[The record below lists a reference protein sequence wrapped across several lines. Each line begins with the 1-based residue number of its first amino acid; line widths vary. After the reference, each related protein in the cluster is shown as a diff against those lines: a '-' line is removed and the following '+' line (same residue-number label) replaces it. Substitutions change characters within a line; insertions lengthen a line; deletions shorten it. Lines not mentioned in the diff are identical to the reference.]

1 MSAEE
6 TKREA
11 GVEKT
16 REAGL
21 EQPVISVDKLV
32 KKYGE
37 RTVLKGVSFDIT
49 PGQVV
54 ALVGPSGGG
63 KSTALRCMTG
73 LEAFHDGAI
82 RVGAAKLTPGPLASR
97 KTELARLRLESGLVF
112 QTWHLFPHMTAL
124 ENVYEAPVHVKRVPV
139 EVARSKA
146 KVLLEKVGL
155 SHRED
160 AMPRNMSGGEQQRC
174 AIARALAMEPKV
186 LFMDEPTSALD
197 PQRVGDLVELL
208 DHLKSSEKLTF
219 VIVTHEMKFAEK
231 LADRTLV
238 LYEGHVIEDGHP
250 KDILVA
256 PKDPRT
262 RTFLGLDEA

>member
-1 MSAEE
+1 MSAE
-6 TKREA
+6 
-11 GVEKT
+11 
-16 REAGL
+16 
-21 EQPVISVDKLV
+21 PVISVSKLV

-37 RTVLKGVSFDIT
+37 RTVLQGVSFDIT

-73 LEAFHDGAI
+73 LEPFHGGAI
-82 RVGAAKLTPGPLASR
+82 RVGAARLSPGPLASHKR
-97 KTELARLRLESGLVF
+97 ELARLRLESGLVF
-112 QTWHLFPHMTAL
+112 QTWHLFPHMSAL
-124 ENVYEAPVHVKRVPV
+124 ENVFEAPVHVKRVPI
-139 EVARSKA
+139 EKARSAAKA
-146 KVLLEKVGL
+146 LLEKVGL

-208 DHLKSSEKLTF
+208 DHLKTSEKLTF
-219 VIVTHEMKFAEK
+219 VVVTHEMKFAEK
-231 LADRTLV
+231 LADRALV
-238 LYEGHVIEDGHP
+238 LYEGHVIEDGAP
-250 KDILVA
+250 KDVLA
-256 PKDPRT
+256 SPTDPRT
-262 RTFLGLDEA
+262 RTFLGMDES

>member
-1 MSAEE
+1 MTADQDAQQ
-6 TKREA
+6 TTPA
-11 GVEKT
+11 H
-16 REAGL
+16 AADA
-21 EQPVISVDKLV
+21 VISVEKLV

-37 RTVLKGVSFDIT
+37 RTVLKGVSFDIA

-73 LEAFHDGAI
+73 LEAFHEGAV
-82 RVGAAKLTPGPLASR
+82 RVGAAKLRPGALAENR
-97 KTELARLRLESGLVF
+97 AELARLRLESGLVF
-112 QTWHLFPHMTAL
+112 QTWHLFPHRTAL
-124 ENVYEAPVHVKRVPV
+124 ENVYEAPVHVKRLPV
-139 EVARSKA
+139 ELARNRA
-146 KVLLEKVGL
+146 KLLLAKVGL

-208 DHLKSSEKLTF
+208 DHLKRSEKLTF

-238 LYEGHVIEDGHP
+238 LFEGHVIEDGHP
-250 KDILVA
+250 RDILVA

-262 RTFLGLDEA
+262 RTFLGLEDA

>member
-1 MSAEE
+1 MSDEKKAPPAAE
-6 TKREA
+6 
-11 GVEKT
+11 
-16 REAGL
+16 
-21 EQPVISVDKLV
+21 PVISVSKLV

-37 RTVLKGVSFDIT
+37 RTVLKGVSFDIHA
-49 PGQVV
+49 GQVV

-73 LEAFHDGAI
+73 LEAFHDGAV
-82 RVGAAKLTPGPLASR
+82 RVGRAKLSPGPLASHKR
-97 KTELARLRLESGLVF
+97 ELALLRLESGLVF
-112 QTWHLFPHMTAL
+112 QTWHLFPHMTAI
-124 ENVYEAPVHVKRVPV
+124 ENVFEAPVHVKGVPL
-139 EVARSKA
+139 EKARNQA

-160 AMPRNMSGGEQQRC
+160 ALPRNMSGGEQQRC

-208 DHLKSSEKLTF
+208 EHLKTSEKLTF
-219 VIVTHEMKFAEK
+219 VIVTHEMKFAQK

-250 KDILVA
+250 DDVLA
-256 PKDPRT
+256 SPKDPRT

>member
-1 MSAEE
+1 MSDAVND
-6 TKREA
+6 
-11 GVEKT
+11 G
-16 REAGL
+16 
-21 EQPVISVDKLV
+21 PVISVRGLV

-37 RTVLKGVSFDIT
+37 RTVLKGVSFDIAA
-49 PGQVV
+49 GQVV

-73 LEAFHDGAI
+73 LEAFHEGVI
-82 RVGAAKLTPGPLASR
+82 QVGRAKLTPGPLVTH
-97 KTELARLRLESGLVF
+97 KKELAQLRLESGLVF
-112 QTWHLFPHMTAL
+112 QSWNLFPHMSAL
-124 ENVYEAPVHVKRVPV
+124 ENVYEAPVHVKREPL
-139 EVARSKA
+139 EVARNKA

-155 SHRED
+155 SHREA

-208 DHLKSSEKLTF
+208 EHLKTTERLTF

-231 LADRTLV
+231 LADRALV
-238 LYEGHVIEDGHP
+238 LFEGHVIEDGPP
-250 KDILVA
+250 KEVLA
-256 PKDPRT
+256 SPKDPRT
-262 RTFLGLDEA
+262 RTFLGLDE